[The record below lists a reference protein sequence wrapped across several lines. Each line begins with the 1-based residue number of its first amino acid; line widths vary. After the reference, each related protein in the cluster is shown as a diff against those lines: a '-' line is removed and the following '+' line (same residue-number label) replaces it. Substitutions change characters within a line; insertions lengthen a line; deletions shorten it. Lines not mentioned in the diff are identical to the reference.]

1 MAEERIS
8 VHICSN
14 KCRCLR
20 EIKEGYSIVN
30 GLSNGTYCSA
40 YIHGT
45 WQRIDPEKDCKN
57 CERAEYDGISRTEAI
72 ERMAKALWDRNQ
84 KRIAR
89 INKEFVI
96 TPWDT
101 VERPSPNTQVY
112 LENAEAVLDALIGD
126 KK

>member
-1 MAEERIS
+1 MTAKS
-8 VHICSN
+8 
-14 KCRCLR
+14 RCLR

-40 YIHGT
+40 YIHGP
-45 WQRIDPEKDCKN
+45 WQKIDPEKDCEK
-57 CERAEYDGISRTEAI
+57 CSQARYIGIPRSEAVERI
-72 ERMAKALWDRNQ
+72 AKALWDRNQ

-101 VERPSPNTQVY
+101 VERPSPNTQIY
-112 LENAEAVLDALIGD
+112 LENAEAVLDALLEVNRNE
-126 KK
+126 

>member
-1 MAEERIS
+1 MAEERIAIYETES
-8 VHICSN
+8 KI
-14 KCRCLR
+14 
-20 EIKEGYSIVN
+20 IEGDYGDFYN
-30 GLSNGTYCSA
+30 T
-40 YIHGT
+40 
-45 WQRIDPEKDCKN
+45 
-57 CERAEYDGISRTEAI
+57 ISRTEAI

-112 LENAEAVLDALIGD
+112 LENAEAALNALVG
-126 KK
+126 KG

>member
-40 YIHGT
+40 YIHGP
-45 WQRIDPEKDCKN
+45 WQKIDPEKDCEK
-57 CERAEYDGISRTEAI
+57 CSQARYIGIPRSEAV
-72 ERMAKALWDRNQ
+72 ERMAKAIYVDAW
-84 KRIAR
+84 KRR
-89 INKEFVI
+89 
-96 TPWDT
+96 TPLIRVTNWEYGFADNMKKKY
-101 VERPSPNTQVY
+101 R
-112 LENAEAVLDALIGD
+112 LAAEAALDALVG

>member
-1 MAEERIS
+1 MSEKEERILILRGNS
-8 VHICSN
+8 H
-14 KCRCLR
+14 KLCRQLDGC
-20 EIKEGYSIVN
+20 I
-30 GLSNGTYCSA
+30 GTGNCA
-40 YIHGT
+40 
-45 WQRIDPEKDCKN
+45 ECKL
-57 CERAEYDGISRTEAI
+57 GIPRSEAV

-84 KRIAR
+84 KQIAR

-112 LENAEAVLDALIGD
+112 LENAEAALDALKGG

>member
-1 MAEERIS
+1 MAEERIAIYETES
-8 VHICSN
+8 KI
-14 KCRCLR
+14 
-20 EIKEGYSIVN
+20 IEGDYGDFYN
-30 GLSNGTYCSA
+30 T
-40 YIHGT
+40 
-45 WQRIDPEKDCKN
+45 
-57 CERAEYDGISRTEAI
+57 ISRTEAI

-112 LENAEAVLDALIGD
+112 LENSEAALDALVEA
-126 KK
+126 KAPKS